1 MKRIF
6 DSWEPR
12 AIASLFVIASCM
24 WLFIQIADSVVDGET
39 HSMDLRIL
47 RALRSA
53 TDPAVLR
60 GPRVMKETMRDLTAL
75 GGYPILTLAT
85 VGVVGFLFLC
95 GRGRDARFVLTAV
108 VGGWILAYGLK
119 HGFDRPRPDIVPHY
133 SDVYSSSFPSGH
145 SLMSAVVYLTLG
157 SLLTNLVTST
167 SLKWY
172 FLGIA
177 ALLAFL
183 VGLSRVSMG
192 VHYPSD
198 VVGGWCLGL
207 AWAEICW
214 LIHNR
219 LKLRRSE
226 PPLDAPGSELVK
238 PDSTG
243 RTGAG

>member
-1 MKRIF
+1 M
-6 DSWEPR
+6 
-12 AIASLFVIASCM
+12 IAGCV
-24 WLFIQIADSVVDGET
+24 WLFIHIADSVVDGET
-39 HSMDLRIL
+39 HSMDIRIL

-85 VGVVGFLFLC
+85 LGVVGFLFLS
-95 GRGRDARFVLTAV
+95 GHSLDARFVLTAV

-119 HGFDRPRPDIVPHY
+119 FGFDRPRPDIVPHY

-157 SLLTNLVTST
+157 SLLTNMVSST
-167 SLKWY
+167 RLKWY
-172 FLGIA
+172 FLGVA
-177 ALLAFL
+177 TFLAFL
-183 VGLSRVSMG
+183 VGVSRVAMG

-198 VVGGWCLGL
+198 VAAGWCLGL
-207 AWAEICW
+207 AWAEVCW

-219 LKLRRSE
+219 LQLRRGRDDE
-226 PPLDAPGSELVK
+226 PKLDS
-238 PDSTG
+238 PDSGIT
-243 RTGAG
+243 RAG